1 MLANTKRPSSGP
13 HISTNI
19 TNGIL
24 LTFPCPPLTPSICLT
39 VIVCQMVVT
48 CRSASRGTCRTMKFT
63 KYQREKGACF
73 KPKLVRTFSASSQAF
88 SDVQGTTFWLHLMVR
103 MTKLVRTFSA
113 SSQAFSDVQGTTF
126 WLHLIVRMTR

>member
-1 MLANTKRPSSGP
+1 MLATTKRPSSGP

-24 LTFPCPPLTPSICLT
+24 STFPCPPPFLTPSICLT

-48 CRSASRGTCRTMKFT
+48 CRSALRGNCRAMKFT
-63 KYQREKGACF
+63 KYQGEKGACSTPKLVRTCSQTLSDVQGPTF
-73 KPKLVRTFSASSQAF
+73 WLQKLVRTFSASSQAF

-103 MTKLVRTFSA
+103 MT
-113 SSQAFSDVQGTTF
+113 
-126 WLHLIVRMTR
+126 W